1 MAKFYREL
9 VVWQKAMALCE
20 AVLYGVADALPRT
33 EQFVLAGQL
42 RRAAISVPSN
52 IAEGHERRS
61 RADYRRFVAIAC
73 GSPAELETQLD
84 LVERP
89 YAPVPP
95 ALAIARGLADETGR
109 LLRAIERSSRTSS
122 VGEAPSHYDAGMPTC
137 PGAPA
142 EHGAHSPQP

>member
-20 AVLYGVADALPRT
+20 AVYGVADALPRT
-33 EQFVLAGQL
+33 EQFVLAGPL

-73 GSPAELETQLD
+73 GSLAELETQLD
-84 LVERP
+84 LVDRL

-109 LLRAIERSSRTSS
+109 LLRAIERSLRAAG
-122 VGEAPSHYDAGMPTC
+122 VGEAPAHYDAGMPAR
-137 PGAPA
+137 PGALA
-142 EHGAHSPQP
+142 ECDEASPQP